1 MAGIEKVCEFSGDY
15 EGHLMY
21 PQKRDSIQVLN
32 KHKKNFR
39 GAKHE
44 LIVALDSK
52 ILEYKSGGYSTYYND
67 SYLYD
72 RYVFNNE
79 KEYIDYQKEKGN
91 YVKNRYIYCLRIF
104 DEHLQG
110 EVNGLYFQYS
120 SNLTNVKRR
129 LKRMLRCKKLNIVFL
144 NNNFENTRED
154 TNKGYYCIRNYL
166 NAKDLEKQISQ
177 F

>member
-1 MAGIEKVCEFSGDY
+1 MAGIEKVCELSGDY

-44 LIVALDSK
+44 LIIALDSQ
-52 ILEYKSGGYSTYYND
+52 ILTCKFGGYQTYYD
-67 SYLYD
+67 DMYLYD
-72 RYVFNNE
+72 RYVFNNA
-79 KEYIDYQKEKGN
+79 KEYLDYQRTRGS
-91 YVKNRYIYCLRIF
+91 YLKNNYIYCLRIF
-104 DEHLQG
+104 DENLKGQ
-110 EVNGLYFQYS
+110 VNGLYFQYS
-120 SNLTNVKRR
+120 SNLSNVKRR

-144 NNNFENTRED
+144 NNQIKNERGHYGE
-154 TNKGYYCIRNYL
+154 GYNSI
-166 NAKDLEKQISQ
+166 KQYIEAHKLSKEISQ